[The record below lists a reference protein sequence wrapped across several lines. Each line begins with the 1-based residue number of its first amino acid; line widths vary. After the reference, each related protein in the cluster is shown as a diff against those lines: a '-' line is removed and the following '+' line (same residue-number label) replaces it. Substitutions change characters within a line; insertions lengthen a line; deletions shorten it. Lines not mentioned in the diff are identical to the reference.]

1 MPSFILIHPIVWP
14 QYTNVTDR
22 QDRQD
27 RQWSDKIGRTV
38 LQTVAQKLL
47 DLFVEGLMPAVLL
60 CVTGKQRMW
69 RMMSTP
75 AEHESATT
83 IDVYTGCASLGV
95 SVVGGIDTPLVTTAG
110 FAQRALYNT
119 IPLLIQRVLE
129 I

>member
-14 QYTNVTDR
+14 QYTNVT
-22 QDRQD
+22 DRQD

-47 DLFVEGLMPAVLL
+47 DLFVEGLISAELL

-75 AEHESATT
+75 AEDESATT

>member
-14 QYTNVTDR
+14 QYTNVT
-22 QDRQD
+22 DRQD

-47 DLFVEGLMPAVLL
+47 DLFVEGLISAELL

-75 AEHESATT
+75 AEDESATT

-95 SVVGGIDTPLVTTAG
+95 SVVGGIDTPLVTIAG
-110 FAQRALYNT
+110 FAHRALYNT

>member
-1 MPSFILIHPIVWP
+1 LIRPTVWP
-14 QYTNVTDR
+14 QYSNVTDR
-22 QDRQD
+22 QDREQ
-27 RQWSDKIGRTV
+27 SDDIGRTV

-47 DLFVEGLMPAVLL
+47 DLFAEGLISAVLL

-69 RMMSTP
+69 RMMSTQ
-75 AEHESATT
+75 AEDESATT

-110 FAQRALYNT
+110 FARRALYDT
-119 IPLLIQRVLE
+119 IPLLVQRVLE